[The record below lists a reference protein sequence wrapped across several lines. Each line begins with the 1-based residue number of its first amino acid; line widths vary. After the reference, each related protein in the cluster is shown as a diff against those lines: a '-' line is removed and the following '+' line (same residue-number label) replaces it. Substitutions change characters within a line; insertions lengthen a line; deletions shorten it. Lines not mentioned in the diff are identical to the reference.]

1 MVKLLIPVRAAFT
14 LVRLFQI
21 LSRFVQ
27 SALRGVSGL
36 DGLAI
41 FIHRA
46 LALAGSIKDF
56 AQHNVAPDLG
66 PVRIAITIERLA
78 KFIGCRLVVAL
89 RKENIGNAVMRQR
102 TVFVYVQSFVQ
113 LCERL

>member
-1 MVKLLIPVRAAFT
+1 MVKLLVPVRAAFT
-14 LVRLFQI
+14 LVRFFQI
-21 LSRFVQ
+21 LPRFVQ

-46 LALAGSIKDF
+46 LTLAGGIKDL
-56 AQHNVAPDLG
+56 AQHDVAPDLG

-78 KFIGCRLVVAL
+78 KLIGRRLVVAL
-89 RKENIGNAVMRQR
+89 REENIGNAVMRQR
-102 TVFVYVQSFVQ
+102 TVFVYVQSFIQ
-113 LCERL
+113 LGERL